1 MRDEEF
7 MKLAL
12 RLARKGLGRTRPNPP
27 VGSVVVKGG
36 RIAGKG
42 YHKKAGTPH
51 AEVVAL
57 GEAGKRAEGATLYV
71 TLEPCCHH
79 GRTPPCVDAIIRAK
93 IKRVVIGSVDPN
105 PRVSGKGIEAL
116 RRAGIEVTSGVLKE
130 DCDRL
135 IEFYRKYIT
144 TGIPFVTLKL
154 AATLDGRIATK
165 TGDSRWITSPESRR
179 YVHRLRD
186 IYDCVVVG
194 TGTVRRDDPEL
205 TVRLVKGRNPARAL
219 VAEGLSGIK
228 PSLKI
233 FRADGSERFV
243 FTTKEADR
251 RKKDNLKGLGV
262 EVVEVRKTKEGVS
275 LKAVLKE
282 LGKRGITSVII
293 EGGSRLAASA
303 LREGIVDRLVF
314 FVAPL
319 VIGADGV
326 PAVRGLGVEALSDA
340 VRLENVRIRRFG
352 PDIMVEATPCLQ
364 A

>member
-12 RLARKGLGRTRPNPP
+12 RLARKGLGRTSPNPP

-93 IKRVVIGSVDPN
+93 IKRVVIGSIDPN

-116 RRAGIEVTSGVLKE
+116 RREGIEVTGGVLKE

-186 IYDCVVVG
+186 IYDCVMVG

-219 VAEGLSGIK
+219 VAEGLAGIK
-228 PSLKI
+228 PSLKV

-251 RKKDNLKGLGV
+251 RKKDSLKGLGV

-303 LREGIVDRLVF
+303 LREKIVDRLIF

-319 VIGADGV
+319 IIGADGV
-326 PAVRGLGVEALSDA
+326 PAVRGLGVEDLSDA
-340 VRLENVRIRRFG
+340 VRLEDVRIRRFG

>member
-42 YHKKAGTPH
+42 YHEKAGTPH

-57 GEAGKRAEGATLYV
+57 WEAGKRAEGATLYV

-93 IKRVVIGSVDPN
+93 IKRVVIGFVDPN

-116 RRAGIEVTSGVLKE
+116 RREGIEVTSGVLKE

-219 VAEGLSGIK
+219 VAEGLAGIK

-303 LREGIVDRLVF
+303 LREGIVDRLIF

-319 VIGADGV
+319 IIGADGV
-326 PAVRGLGVEALSDA
+326 PAVRGLGVEDLSDA
-340 VRLENVRIRRFG
+340 VRLEDVRIRRFG